1 MATEPITLTR
11 TEKNLWNAIVSEAL
25 ANLKYNAYAQ
35 RAMQEGHPEV
45 AQIFQEVAGAE
56 TIHGINHL
64 RVTGDMASTVENLR
78 IIIEGEA
85 QEAATIYPMMIRE
98 ALGEGNQ
105 EAADSFTLA
114 MERERHHLAAFIAAL
129 NGLEAKLA
137 AQNGDVRPAPAPMPV
152 PAPEIPVMP
161 ASIGAVSY
169 APVPDGSSEAAAAA
183 GRAFDRD
190 TYNTAAAEVDREIWR
205 VARLGRLR
213 EVVFGAQDGLLST
226 VALVTSLAVAFES
239 QTTVVVAGLAG
250 ALPGMISMATGAL
263 LGSRAERD
271 VQRAE
276 IEREAR
282 ELDANPGEELAELVI
297 LFQREGRTY
306 HEARQ
311 MADEISQD
319 RDLWLKTLVEKEL
332 GITTEET
339 TNPVKDALVMGIA
352 FITGA
357 AIPLVPHF
365 FLTGG
370 TAIGVSVGGTLAG
383 LFGLGL
389 LKGRLVERSP
399 LLQGLEILGIGA
411 LSAAVGYALGELIPR
426 LFT

>member
-1 MATEPITLTR
+1 MAGNPSSLTT

-56 TIHGINHL
+56 TVHGINHL
-64 RVTGDMASTVENLR
+64 RVSGDLASTAENLR
-78 IIIEGEA
+78 AIIEGEA
-85 QEAATIYPMMIRE
+85 LEAATIYPRMIRE
-98 ALGEGNQ
+98 ALAEGNQ
-105 EAADSFTLA
+105 EAADSFTMA
-114 MERERHHLAAFIAAL
+114 MERERRHLEEFTEAL
-129 NGLEAKLA
+129 TGLEVKLS
-137 AQNGDVRPAPAPMPV
+137 AQSRGGRPAPV
-152 PAPEIPVMP
+152 PEIPVMP
-161 ASIGAVSY
+161 ASVAS
-169 APVPDGSSEAAAAA
+169 ASLSPVPDGFSEAAAAA
-183 GRAFDRD
+183 ERAFDRE
-190 TYNTAAAEVDREIWR
+190 TYNTAVTEIDEERWR

-226 VALVTSLAVAFES
+226 VALVTSLAVAVES
-239 QTTVVVAGLAG
+239 QTTVLVAGLAG

-263 LGSRAERD
+263 LGSRAEQD

-282 ELDANPGEELAELVI
+282 ELDSNPAEELAELVV
-297 LFQREGRTY
+297 LFQREGMTF

-332 GITTEET
+332 GISRDVTS
-339 TNPVKDALVMGIA
+339 NPVKDAMVMGLA

-357 AIPLVPHF
+357 AVPLVPHF

-370 TAIGVSVGGTLAG
+370 QAITVSVGATLAG
-383 LFGLGL
+383 LFTLGL
-389 LKGRLVERSP
+389 VKGRLVERSP
-399 LLQGLEILGIGA
+399 LLQGLEILGIGT
-411 LSAAVGYALGELIPR
+411 LSASVGYALGELIPR

>member
-1 MATEPITLTR
+1 MAGNPSSLTT

-56 TIHGINHL
+56 TVHGINHL
-64 RVTGDMASTVENLR
+64 RVSGDLASTAENLR
-78 IIIEGEA
+78 AIIEGEA
-85 QEAATIYPMMIRE
+85 LEAATIYPRMIRE
-98 ALGEGNQ
+98 ALAEGNQ
-105 EAADSFTLA
+105 EAADSFTMA
-114 MERERHHLAAFIAAL
+114 MERERRHLEAFIEAL
-129 NGLEAKLA
+129 TGLEGKLS
-137 AQNGDVRPAPAPMPV
+137 AQSGGGRPAPV
-152 PAPEIPVMP
+152 PEIPVMP
-161 ASIGAVSY
+161 ASVTSASLS
-169 APVPDGSSEAAAAA
+169 PVPDGFSEAAAAA
-183 GRAFDRD
+183 ERAFDRE
-190 TYNTAAAEVDREIWR
+190 TYNTAVTEIDEERWR

-226 VALVTSLAVAFES
+226 VALVTSLAVAVES
-239 QTTVVVAGLAG
+239 QTTVLVAGLAG

-263 LGSRAERD
+263 LGSRAEQD

-282 ELDANPGEELAELVI
+282 ELDSNPAEELAELVV
-297 LFQREGRTY
+297 LFQREGMTF

-332 GITTEET
+332 GISRDVTS
-339 TNPVKDALVMGIA
+339 NPVKDAMVMGLA

-357 AIPLVPHF
+357 AVPLVPHF

-370 TAIGVSVGGTLAG
+370 QAITVSVGATLAG
-383 LFGLGL
+383 LFTLGL
-389 LKGRLVERSP
+389 VKGRLVERSP
-399 LLQGLEILGIGA
+399 LLQGLEILGIGT
-411 LSAAVGYALGELIPR
+411 LSAGVGYALGELIPR

>member
-1 MATEPITLTR
+1 MTSNPSTLTQ

-25 ANLKYNAYAQ
+25 ANLKYNAYAHQ
-35 RAMQEGHPEV
+35 ALLEGHPEV

-56 TIHGINHL
+56 TVHGMNHL
-64 RVTGDMASTVENLR
+64 RVSGDLATTTENLR
-78 IIIEGEA
+78 SIIQGEA
-85 QEAATIYPMMIRE
+85 MEAATIYPRMIRE
-98 ALGEGNQ
+98 ALDEGHQ

-114 MERERHHLAAFIAAL
+114 MERERRHLEAFTEAL
-129 NGLEAKLA
+129 RGLEDKLA
-137 AQNGDVRPAPAPMPV
+137 ALPDAPRPAV
-152 PAPEIPVMP
+152 VPEIPLMP
-161 ASIGAVSY
+161 ASASPAY
-169 APVPDGSSEAAAAA
+169 SPVPDGSGEAAAAA
-183 GRAFDRD
+183 ERAFDRA
-190 TYNTAAAEVDREIWR
+190 TYNTAAAEVDTERWR

-213 EVVFGAQDGLLST
+213 EVVFGAQDGLLSI
-226 VALVTSLAVAFES
+226 VALVTSVAVAVES
-239 QTTVVVAGLAG
+239 QTTVVIAGLAG

-282 ELDANPGEELAELVI
+282 ELEENPAEELAELVV
-297 LFQREGRTY
+297 LFQREGMTY

-319 RDLWLKTLVEKEL
+319 RDLWLRTLVEKEL
-332 GITTEET
+332 GISPDET
-339 TNPVKDALVMGIA
+339 SSPVKDAVVMGAA
-352 FITGA
+352 FIAGA

-370 TAIGVSVGGTLAG
+370 PAIGISVGATLAG
-383 LFGLGL
+383 LFALGI
-389 LKGRLVERSP
+389 LKGRIVERSP
-399 LLQGLEILGIGA
+399 LLQGLEILGIGT
-411 LSAAVGYALGELIPR
+411 LSAGVGYALGELIPR

>member
-1 MATEPITLTR
+1 MAANPISLTT
-11 TEKNLWNAIVSEAL
+11 TEKNLWSAIVSEAL

-64 RVTGDMASTVENLR
+64 RVTGDLASTVENLR
-78 IIIEGEA
+78 DIIEGEA
-85 QEAATIYPMMIRE
+85 REAAIIYPRMVRE
-98 ALGEGNQ
+98 ALAEGNHA
-105 EAADSFTLA
+105 AADSFSLA
-114 MERERHHLAAFIAAL
+114 MERERRHLEAFTEAL
-129 NGLEAKLA
+129 QGLEMKLA
-137 AQNGDVRPAPAPMPV
+137 TQPGNTRPAPV
-152 PAPEIPVMP
+152 PEIPVMP
-161 ASIGAVSY
+161 ASATSVSFS
-169 APVPDGSSEAAAAA
+169 PVPDGSSEAEAAA
-183 GRAFDRD
+183 GRAFDRE
-190 TYNTAAAEVDREIWR
+190 TYNTAAAEVEREIWR
-205 VARLGRLR
+205 VARMGRLR

-282 ELDANPGEELAELVI
+282 EIDTNPAEELAELVV
-297 LFQREGRTY
+297 LFQREGMTFQ
-306 HEARQ
+306 EARGL
-311 MADEISQD
+311 ADEISQD

-332 GITTEET
+332 GISTEET
-339 TNPVKDALVMGIA
+339 TNPVKDALVMGLA

-357 AIPLVPHF
+357 AVPLVPHF

-370 TAIGVSVGGTLAG
+370 TAIGVSVGATLAG
-383 LFGLGL
+383 LFALGL
-389 LKGRLVERSP
+389 LKGRMVERSP
-399 LLQGLEILGIGA
+399 LRQGLEILGIGTI
-411 LSAAVGYALGELIPR
+411 SAGVGYALGELIPR

>member
-1 MATEPITLTR
+1 MAAEPVSLTR

-56 TIHGINHL
+56 TVHGINHL
-64 RVTGDMASTVENLR
+64 RVSGDMASTAENLR
-78 IIIEGEA
+78 AIIEGEA

-98 ALGEGNQ
+98 ALAEGHQ
-105 EAADSFTLA
+105 EAADSFTMA
-114 MERERHHLAAFIAAL
+114 MERERRHLEAFTEAL

-137 AQNGDVRPAPAPMPV
+137 AQDGSARPAAV
-152 PAPEIPVMP
+152 PEIPVMP
-161 ASIGAVSY
+161 ASAGPLSHPY
-169 APVPDGSSEAAAAA
+169 VPDGSSEAEAAS

-190 TYNTAAAEVDREIWR
+190 TYNTAAAEVDTEIWR

-226 VALVTSLAVAFES
+226 VALVTSVAVAVES
-239 QTTVVVAGLAG
+239 QTTVLVAGLAT
-250 ALPGMISMATGAL
+250 ALPGMLSMATGAL
-263 LGSRAERD
+263 LGSRAEQD

-282 ELDANPGEELAELVI
+282 ELDTNPAEELAELVV
-297 LFQREGRTY
+297 LFQREGRSFR
-306 HEARQ
+306 EARQ

-319 RDLWLKTLVEKEL
+319 RELWLRTLVEKEL
-332 GITTEET
+332 GISTEET
-339 TNPVKDALVMGIA
+339 TSPVKDAMVMGLA
-352 FITGA
+352 FICGA

-370 TAIGVSVGGTLAG
+370 TAIGVSVGATLAG

-389 LKGRLVERSP
+389 LKGRMVERSP
-399 LLQGLEILGIGA
+399 LMQGLEILGIGS
-411 LSAAVGYALGELIPR
+411 LSAGVGYALGELIPR
-426 LFT
+426 LFG

>member
-1 MATEPITLTR
+1 MATEPVTLTR

-25 ANLKYNAYAQ
+25 ANLKYNAFAQ

-56 TIHGINHL
+56 TVHGINHL

-78 IIIEGEA
+78 SIIEGEA

-98 ALGEGNQ
+98 ALAEGHQ

-114 MERERHHLAAFIAAL
+114 MERERRHLEGFTEAL
-129 NGLEAKLA
+129 NGLETKLA
-137 AQNGDVRPAPAPMPV
+137 AQHVGSSPAPV
-152 PAPEIPVMP
+152 PEIPVMP

-169 APVPDGSSEAAAAA
+169 PPVPDGSSEAAAAA

-205 VARLGRLR
+205 VARMGRLR

-282 ELDANPGEELAELVI
+282 ELDANPAEELAELVI
-297 LFQREGRTY
+297 LFQREGMTY

-332 GITTEET
+332 GISTEET
-339 TNPVKDALVMGIA
+339 GSPVKDAVVMGLA

-365 FLTGG
+365 FLTGS
-370 TAIGVSVGGTLAG
+370 TAIGVSVGATLAG
-383 LFGLGL
+383 LFALGL
-389 LKGRLVERSP
+389 LKGRIVERSP
-399 LLQGLEILGIGA
+399 LLQGLEILGIGTI
-411 LSAAVGYALGELIPR
+411 SAGIGYALGELIPR

>member
-1 MATEPITLTR
+1 MAAEPVSLTR

-56 TIHGINHL
+56 TVHGINHL
-64 RVTGDMASTVENLR
+64 RVTGDMASTAENLR
-78 IIIEGEA
+78 AIIEGEA

-98 ALGEGNQ
+98 ALEEGNQ

-114 MERERHHLAAFIAAL
+114 MERERHHLEAFLEAL
-129 NGLEAKLA
+129 AGLEAKLA
-137 AQNGDVRPAPAPMPV
+137 ARNGMAPVAPAPV
-152 PAPEIPVMP
+152 PEIPVMP
-161 ASIGAVSY
+161 ASVGAVSL
-169 APVPDGSSEAAAAA
+169 APVPDGSSEATAAA

-190 TYNTAAAEVDREIWR
+190 TYNTAAAEVDSEIWR

-226 VALVTSLAVAFES
+226 VALVTSVAVAFES
-239 QTTVVVAGLAG
+239 QTAVVVAGLAA
-250 ALPGMISMATGAL
+250 ALPGMLSMGTGAL

-282 ELDANPGEELAELVI
+282 ELDANPAEELAELVV
-297 LFQREGRTY
+297 LFQREGMTY

-311 MADEISQD
+311 MADDISQD

-332 GITTEET
+332 GISTEET
-339 TNPVKDALVMGIA
+339 TNPVKDALVMGLA

-370 TAIGVSVGGTLAG
+370 TAIGVSVGATLAG
-383 LFGLGL
+383 LFALGL
-389 LKGRLVERSP
+389 IKGRMVERSP
-399 LLQGLEILGIGA
+399 LMQGLEILGIGS
-411 LSAAVGYALGELIPR
+411 LSAGVGYALGEIIPR
-426 LFT
+426 LFG

>member
-1 MATEPITLTR
+1 MATEPTALTR

-56 TIHGINHL
+56 TVHGINHL
-64 RVTGDMASTVENLR
+64 RVSGDMASTAENLR
-78 IIIEGEA
+78 AIIEGES

-98 ALGEGNQ
+98 ALEEGNQ

-114 MERERHHLAAFIAAL
+114 MERERRHLEAFLEAL
-129 NGLEAKLA
+129 AGLEAKLA
-137 AQNGDVRPAPAPMPV
+137 ARNGMASVAPAPV
-152 PAPEIPVMP
+152 PEIPVMP
-161 ASIGAVSY
+161 ASVGAVSF
-169 APVPDGSSEAAAAA
+169 AQVPDGSSEATAAA

-190 TYNTAAAEVDREIWR
+190 TYNTAAAEVDSEIWR

-226 VALVTSLAVAFES
+226 VALVTSVAVAFES
-239 QTTVVVAGLAG
+239 QTAVVVAGLAA
-250 ALPGMISMATGAL
+250 ALPGMLSMGTGAL

-282 ELDANPGEELAELVI
+282 ELDANPAEELAELVV
-297 LFQREGRTY
+297 LFQREGMTY

-311 MADEISQD
+311 MADDISQD

-332 GITTEET
+332 GISTEET
-339 TNPVKDALVMGIA
+339 TSPVKDALVMGLA

-370 TAIGVSVGGTLAG
+370 TAIGVSVGATLAG
-383 LFGLGL
+383 LFALGL
-389 LKGRLVERSP
+389 IKGRMVERSP
-399 LLQGLEILGIGA
+399 LMQGLEILGIGS
-411 LSAAVGYALGELIPR
+411 LSAGVGYGLGELIPR
-426 LFT
+426 LFG

>member
-1 MATEPITLTR
+1 MSTEPVTLTR

-56 TIHGINHL
+56 TVHGINHL
-64 RVTGDMASTVENLR
+64 RVSGDMASTIENLR
-78 IIIEGEA
+78 AIIEGEA

-98 ALGEGNQ
+98 ALEEGNQ

-114 MERERHHLAAFIAAL
+114 MKRERRHLEEFTEAL
-129 NGLEAKLA
+129 NGLEVKLA
-137 AQNGDVRPAPAPMPV
+137 AQSGDGRPAPV
-152 PAPEIPVMP
+152 PEIPMMP
-161 ASIGAVSY
+161 ASVSQ
-169 APVPDGSSEAAAAA
+169 ASFSPVPDGSSEAEAASA
-183 GRAFDRD
+183 RAFDRE

-205 VARLGRLR
+205 VARMGRLR

-226 VALVTSLAVAFES
+226 VALVTSVAVAFES
-239 QTTVVVAGLAG
+239 QTAVLVAGLAA

-282 ELDANPGEELAELVI
+282 ELDTNPAEELAELVV
-297 LFQREGRTY
+297 LFQREGMTFQ
-306 HEARQ
+306 EARQ
-311 MADEISQD
+311 VADEISQD

-332 GITTEET
+332 GISTEET
-339 TNPVKDALVMGIA
+339 TNPVKDALVMGAA
-352 FITGA
+352 FIAGA

-370 TAIGVSVGGTLAG
+370 TAIGVSVGATLAG
-383 LFGLGL
+383 LFTLGL
-389 LKGRLVERSP
+389 VKGRMVERSP
-399 LLQGLEILGIGA
+399 LLQGLEILGIGTV
-411 LSAAVGYALGELIPR
+411 SAGVGYALGELIPR

>member
-1 MATEPITLTR
+1 MAAGPVSLTR
-11 TEKNLWNAIVSEAL
+11 TEKNLWSAIVSEAL

-56 TIHGINHL
+56 TVHGINHL
-64 RVTGDMASTVENLR
+64 RVTGDMASTTENLR
-78 IIIEGEA
+78 GIIEGEA

-98 ALGEGNQ
+98 ALEEGNQ

-114 MERERHHLAAFIAAL
+114 MERERRHLEAFIEAL
-129 NGLEAKLA
+129 SGLEAKLA
-137 AQNGDVRPAPAPMPV
+137 ARDGAVRPAPV
-152 PAPEIPVMP
+152 PEIPVMP
-161 ASIGAVSY
+161 ASAFPASFP
-169 APVPDGSSEAAAAA
+169 AMPDGSAEAAAAS

-226 VALVTSLAVAFES
+226 VALVTSVAVAFES
-239 QTTVVVAGLAG
+239 QTAVVVAGLAA
-250 ALPGMISMATGAL
+250 ALPGMLSMGTGAL

-282 ELDANPGEELAELVI
+282 ELDTNPAEELAELVV
-297 LFQREGRTY
+297 LFQREGMTY

-332 GITTEET
+332 GISTEET
-339 TNPVKDALVMGIA
+339 TNPVKDALVMGLA

-370 TAIGVSVGGTLAG
+370 TAIGVSVGATLAG
-383 LFGLGL
+383 LFSLGL

-399 LLQGLEILGIGA
+399 LLQGLEILGIGS
-411 LSAAVGYALGELIPR
+411 LSAGVGYALGELIPR
-426 LFT
+426 LFG

>member
-1 MATEPITLTR
+1 MTANPSALTN

-56 TIHGINHL
+56 TVHGINHL
-64 RVTGDMASTVENLR
+64 RVSGDMATTAENLR
-78 IIIEGEA
+78 AIIEGEA
-85 QEAATIYPMMIRE
+85 QEAATIYPRMIRE
-98 ALGEGNQ
+98 ALAEGNQ
-105 EAADSFTLA
+105 EAADSFTMA
-114 MERERHHLAAFIAAL
+114 MERERRHLEAFTEAL

-137 AQNGDVRPAPAPMPV
+137 AQPGGTRPAPV
-152 PAPEIPVMP
+152 PEIPLMP
-161 ASIGAVSY
+161 ASTSAAYS
-169 APVPDGSSEAAAAA
+169 PVPDGSSEAEAAAE
-183 GRAFDRD
+183 RAFDREA
-190 TYNTAAAEVDREIWR
+190 YNTAVGEVERERWR

-213 EVVFGAQDGLLST
+213 EVVFGAQDGLLSI
-226 VALVTSLAVAFES
+226 VALVTSVAVAVES
-239 QTTVVVAGLAG
+239 QTTVVIAGLAG

-271 VQRAE
+271 VQHAE

-282 ELDANPGEELAELVI
+282 ELEENPAEELAELVV
-297 LFQREGRTY
+297 LFQREGMTY

-311 MADEISQD
+311 MADEIAQD
-319 RDLWLKTLVEKEL
+319 RDLWLRTLVEKEL
-332 GITTEET
+332 GISPDVT
-339 TNPVKDALVMGIA
+339 TNPVKDAMVMGAA
-352 FITGA
+352 FIAGA

-370 TAIGVSVGGTLAG
+370 QAIGVSVGATLAG
-383 LFGLGL
+383 LFALGMY
-389 LKGRLVERSP
+389 KGRMVERSP
-399 LLQGLEILGIGA
+399 LLQGLEILGIGT
-411 LSAAVGYALGELIPR
+411 LSAGVGYALGELIPR

>member
-1 MATEPITLTR
+1 MAANLPTLTN

-35 RAMQEGHPEV
+35 LAMQEGHPEV

-56 TIHGINHL
+56 TVHGINHL
-64 RVTGDMASTVENLR
+64 RVTGDMASTAENLR
-78 IIIEGEA
+78 GIIEGEA
-85 QEAATIYPMMIRE
+85 LEAATIYPMMIRE
-98 ALGEGNQ
+98 ALKEGHQ
-105 EAADSFTLA
+105 EAAASFTMA
-114 MERERHHLAAFIAAL
+114 MERERRHLEAFTEAL
-129 NGLEAKLA
+129 SGLEAKLA
-137 AQNGDVRPAPAPMPV
+137 SHNGAARQPV
-152 PAPEIPVMP
+152 VPEIPVMP

-169 APVPDGSSEAAAAA
+169 PPIPDGSSEAAAA
-183 GRAFDRD
+183 GDRAFDRE

-205 VARLGRLR
+205 VARMGRIR

-239 QTTVVVAGLAG
+239 QTTVIVAGLAG

-271 VQRAE
+271 VRRAE

-282 ELDANPGEELAELVI
+282 ELDANPAEELAELVV
-297 LFQREGRTY
+297 LFQREGMTY

-311 MADEISQD
+311 VADEISQD

-332 GITTEET
+332 GISVEET
-339 TNPVKDALVMGIA
+339 GSPVKDALVMGLA

-357 AIPLVPHF
+357 AVPLVPHF
-365 FLTGG
+365 FLAGG
-370 TAIGVSVGGTLAG
+370 TAIGVSVGATLAG
-383 LFGLGL
+383 LFTLGL
-389 LKGRLVERSP
+389 VKGRMVKRSP
-399 LLQGLEILGIGA
+399 LLQGLEILGIGT
-411 LSAAVGYALGELIPR
+411 LSAGVGYALGELIPR

>member
-1 MATEPITLTR
+1 MTANPPTLTR

-25 ANLKYNAYAQ
+25 ANLKYNAYSQ

-56 TIHGINHL
+56 TVHGINHL
-64 RVTGDMASTVENLR
+64 RVTGDMASTAENLR
-78 IIIEGEA
+78 TIIEGEA

-98 ALGEGNQ
+98 ALAEGHQ

-114 MERERHHLAAFIAAL
+114 MEREHRHLEAFTEAL

-137 AQNGDVRPAPAPMPV
+137 AQNGVPRPAPV
-152 PAPEIPVMP
+152 PEIPVMP
-161 ASIGAVSY
+161 ASVGAVSY
-169 APVPDGSSEAAAAA
+169 SPVPDGLSEATAAAE
-183 GRAFDRD
+183 RAFDRE
-190 TYNTAAAEVDREIWR
+190 TYNTAAAEVEREIWR

-213 EVVFGAQDGLLST
+213 EVVFGTQDGLLST
-226 VALVTSLAVAFES
+226 VALVTSLAVAVES
-239 QTTVVVAGLAG
+239 QTTVLVAGMAG

-282 ELDANPGEELAELVI
+282 EIDANPAEELAELVV
-297 LFQREGRTY
+297 LFQREGKTY

-332 GITTEET
+332 GISTEDT
-339 TNPVKDALVMGIA
+339 SNPVKDALVMGLA

-370 TAIGVSVGGTLAG
+370 TAIAVSVGATLTG
-383 LFGLGL
+383 LFALGL

-399 LLQGLEILGIGA
+399 LLQGLEILGIGTI
-411 LSAAVGYALGELIPR
+411 SAGIGYALGELIPR

>member
-1 MATEPITLTR
+1 MAANLPTLTN

-35 RAMQEGHPEV
+35 LAMQEGHPEV

-56 TIHGINHL
+56 TVHGINHL
-64 RVTGDMASTVENLR
+64 RVTGDMASTAENLR
-78 IIIEGEA
+78 AIIEGEA
-85 QEAATIYPMMIRE
+85 LEAATIYPMMIRE
-98 ALGEGNQ
+98 AVAEGHQ
-105 EAADSFTLA
+105 EAAASFTMA
-114 MERERHHLAAFIAAL
+114 MERERRHLEAFTEAL

-137 AQNGDVRPAPAPMPV
+137 SRNGAARQPV
-152 PAPEIPVMP
+152 VPEIPVMP

-169 APVPDGSSEAAAAA
+169 PPVPDGSSEAAAASD
-183 GRAFDRD
+183 RAFDRE

-205 VARLGRLR
+205 VARMGRIR

-250 ALPGMISMATGAL
+250 ALPGMLSMGTGAL

-271 VQRAE
+271 VKRAE

-282 ELDANPGEELAELVI
+282 ELDANPAEELAELVV
-297 LFQREGRTY
+297 LFQREGMTY

-332 GITTEET
+332 GISVEET
-339 TNPVKDALVMGIA
+339 GSPVKDALVMGLA

-357 AIPLVPHF
+357 AVPLVPHF

-370 TAIGVSVGGTLAG
+370 TAIGVSVGATLAG
-383 LFGLGL
+383 LFTLGL
-389 LKGRLVERSP
+389 VKGRMVERSP
-399 LLQGLEILGIGA
+399 LLQGLEILGIGT
-411 LSAAVGYALGELIPR
+411 LSAGVGYALGELIPR

>member
-1 MATEPITLTR
+1 MVAGPVTLTR

-56 TIHGINHL
+56 TVHGINHL
-64 RVTGDMASTVENLR
+64 RVSGDMASTVENLR
-78 IIIEGEA
+78 GIIEGEA
-85 QEAATIYPMMIRE
+85 EEAATVYPRMIRE
-98 ALGEGNQ
+98 ALEEGNR

-114 MERERHHLAAFIAAL
+114 MERERRHLEAFTEAL

-137 AQNGDVRPAPAPMPV
+137 ARGEGARPA

-161 ASIGAVSY
+161 AGEGAVSLP
-169 APVPDGSSEAAAAA
+169 PVPDGTAEAAAAA

-190 TYNTAAAEVDREIWR
+190 TYNTAAAEVEREIWR

-226 VALVTSLAVAFES
+226 VALVTSVAVAFES
-239 QTTVVVAGLAG
+239 QTTVLVAGLAA

-282 ELDANPGEELAELVI
+282 ELNAHPGEELAELVV
-297 LFQREGRTY
+297 LFQREGMTFQ
-306 HEARQ
+306 EARQ

-332 GITTEET
+332 GITVEET
-339 TNPVKDALVMGIA
+339 TNPVKDALVMGAA

-357 AIPLVPHF
+357 AVPLVPHF

-370 TAIGVSVGGTLAG
+370 IAIGVSVGATLAG
-383 LFGLGL
+383 LFTLGL
-389 LKGRLVERSP
+389 IKGRLVERSP
-399 LLQGLEILGIGA
+399 LLQGLEILGIGT
-411 LSAAVGYALGELIPR
+411 LSAGVGYALGELIPR